1 MVERAGSG
9 VGFPYIWGFNFSLLL
24 KENLDLL
31 SNLLRYEAKRGAKEV
46 GLKNYHY
53 T

>member
-9 VGFPYIWGFNFSLLL
+9 VGFPYIWSFNFSLLL
-24 KENLDLL
+24 KGNLDLL
-31 SNLLRYEAKRGAKEV
+31 INSLRYEAKWGAKEE
-46 GLKNYHY
+46 GLKNYHH

>member
-9 VGFPYIWGFNFSLLL
+9 VGFPCIRGFNFFTAA

-31 SNLLRYEAKRGAKEV
+31 INLLRYEAKWGAKKV
-46 GLKNYHY
+46 GLKNYHH

>member
-9 VGFPYIWGFNFSLLL
+9 VGFPYIWGFNFSLLV

-31 SNLLRYEAKRGAKEV
+31 SNLLRYEAKLGAKEV